1 MTNTFTSLGLALAVG
16 LIIGMERGWDRRGEA
31 EGSRIAGVRT
41 FALLGLLGGL
51 WQLLAAGSSPL
62 LLGVG
67 LLAVAVVMAAA
78 DFAQAR
84 VKHNFGV
91 TTVVAALITFILGAL
106 CVQGHY
112 GVAAA
117 AAVVVATLLS
127 LKPVLHGWLE
137 RVEGLEIRAALKLLL
152 ISVVVLP
159 LLPNRGYGPWEA
171 LNPYRLWWFVV
182 LLSAISFAAYV
193 AVKLIGAK
201 HGVLAIGLL
210 GGLMSSTGVT
220 VQLSRLSKDIKQKN
234 MLAAGILVACATM
247 FVRLLVVISF
257 VNRDFVARISW
268 PFLAMA
274 VPLFAAALFFARTKP
289 AAMESVQLRNPLEL
303 GQAVKFAALLA
314 SILLASRAMREQWGT
329 SGLYL
334 AATAAGLADVDA
346 ITISIAQ
353 MNFDDSA
360 RQSATLAAVLAT
372 MTNTV
377 TKCVL
382 AGVLG
387 GRGLGL
393 RVGIPS
399 AIAMICGAIALW
411 VL

>member
-1 MTNTFTSLGLALAVG
+1 MTTAFVGLALALAVG
-16 LIIGMERGWDRRGEA
+16 LIIGMERGWDGRGEA

-51 WQLLAAGSSPL
+51 WQLLAGGNPIV
-62 LLGVG
+62 LGVG

-78 DFAQAR
+78 DFAQAS

-91 TTVVAALITFILGAL
+91 TTVVASLITFVLGAL
-106 CVQGHY
+106 CVQGHH
-112 GVAAA
+112 GIAAA

-137 RVEGLEIRAALKLLL
+137 RIEGLELRAALKLLL
-152 ISVVVLP
+152 ISVVILP
-159 LLPNRGYGPWEA
+159 LLPNRGYGPWES

-193 AVKLIGAK
+193 AVKLGGTK
-201 HGVLAIGLL
+201 HGVLGVGLL
-210 GGLMSSTGVT
+210 GGLMSSTAVT
-220 VQLSRLSKDIKQKN
+220 VQLSRLSKDIKQKD
-234 MLAAGILVACATM
+234 MVAAGILVACATM

-257 VNRDFVARISW
+257 VNLQFVAQIVW

-274 VPLFAAALFFARTKP
+274 LPLFVAALYFTRTKS
-289 AAMESVQLRNPLEL
+289 AAMEPVKLRNPLEL
-303 GQAVKFAALLA
+303 AQAVKFAALLA
-314 SILLASRAMREQWGT
+314 SILLISRAMREQWGA

-346 ITISIAQ
+346 ITISAAQ
-353 MNFDDSA
+353 MASDESSL
-360 RQSATLAAVLAT
+360 QTAAVAAALAT
-372 MTNTV
+372 MTNTL
-377 TKCVL
+377 TKGVL
-382 AGVLG
+382 AGTIG
-387 GRGLGL
+387 GRALGMRIL
-393 RVGIPS
+393 IPS
-399 AIAMICGAIALW
+399 ILALIFGAAVLW